1 MHSGELSVPTVITA
15 LVSRKGGVAKT
26 TTAVSLAAAVAGRGH
41 RVLLVDLDSQ
51 CSASFSLGVA
61 REHLAPSSADLI
73 LRDAPSPALVRGT
86 PVEGLDLITGS
97 VDLMAADVELA
108 RSSGFAHR
116 LRAGLEAVRELYDY
130 VFLDCA
136 PSLSVLPQSAL
147 VAADA
152 FLLPV
157 VPQFLAVEGVT
168 NVIEAAER
176 LGQRTGG
183 LAPVPL
189 GIVLTMVDYRTRAT
203 RENVE
208 LVRRRFRSL
217 VFAVEIRV
225 NVRLAEAPG
234 AGEPIFSFDPSS
246 TGARAYG
253 LLAEEFL
260 LRARSRVPPRAAA
273 APVPHR
279 V

>member
-1 MHSGELSVPTVITA
+1 MITA
-15 LVSRKGGVAKT
+15 LVSRKGGVGKT
-26 TTAVSLAAAVAGRGH
+26 TTAVSLAAAVAGRGY

-51 CSASFSLGVA
+51 CSASFSVGVP
-61 REHLAPSSADLI
+61 RNELAPSSADLL
-73 LRDAPSPALVRGT
+73 LRDAPAPALIRRT
-86 PVEGLDLITGS
+86 PVEGLDIITGS

-108 RSSGFAHR
+108 RSSGFTHR
-116 LRAGLEAVRELYDY
+116 LRKGLESVRELYDY

-168 NVIEAAER
+168 NVLQAAER

-183 LAPVPL
+183 FAPVPL
-189 GIVLTMVDYRTRAT
+189 GIVLTIVDYRNRAT
-203 RENVE
+203 HENVA
-208 LVRRRFRSL
+208 LVRRRFGDL
-217 VFAVEIRV
+217 VFAVEIRI

-234 AGEPIFSFDPSS
+234 AGQPIFSFDPTS
-246 TGARAYG
+246 TGARAYA

-260 LRARSRVPPRAAA
+260 LRARSRVPSRAAA

>member
-1 MHSGELSVPTVITA
+1 MITA

-51 CSASFSLGVA
+51 CSASFSLGVP
-61 REHLAPSSADLI
+61 REQLAPSSADLI
-73 LRDAPSPALVRGT
+73 LRDAPAPALVRGT

-108 RSSGFAHR
+108 RSSGFTHR
-116 LRAGLEAVRELYDY
+116 LRTGLEAVRELYDF

-168 NVIEAAER
+168 NVIQAAER

-183 LAPVPL
+183 FAPVPL

-208 LVRRRFRSL
+208 LVRRRFRDL

-260 LRARSRVPPRAAA
+260 LRARSRVPSRAAA
-273 APVPHR
+273 APVPHQ